1 MAKGVKHYLRSGE
14 VYSGPTHK
22 MKDGKLHTGAKHTA
36 SSKPLFHMRDL
47 SETAMMPGLAK
58 KKKLTPRQK
67 KLAAMTPPR
76 NKITRGDVITAAKK
90 KAKKK

>member
-1 MAKGVKHYLRSGE
+1 MDPSIPNARSAE
-14 VYSGPTHK
+14 INQ
-22 MKDGKLHTGAKHTA
+22 A
-36 SSKPLFHMRDL
+36 STSR
-47 SETAMMPGLAK
+47 SRRTEAK